1 MGDVNDFNATV
12 IEHMRA
18 NEGRAGAPF
27 GDDAPLL
34 ILHHVGAKSGVE
46 RENPVM
52 YRAIGDDFAV
62 FASKAG
68 APTNPDWYHNL
79 VVNPDV
85 SVEVGNEMIAVTARV
100 AEGDERETIWEAHKA
115 ENPGFAEYEAKTD
128 RQIPVVILER
138 RAATE
143 AEDAAEG

>member
-12 IEHMRA
+12 IEQMRA

-27 GDDAPLL
+27 EGAPLL
-34 ILHHVGAKSGVE
+34 ILHHVGAKSGIE
-46 RENPVM
+46 RENPMM
-52 YRAIGDDFAV
+52 YRAVGDHFAV

-79 VVNPDV
+79 LANPDV
-85 SVEVGNEMIAVTARV
+85 SVEVGGETIAVTARV
-100 AEGDERETIWEAHKA
+100 AEGDEREAIWEQHKTD
-115 ENPGFAEYEAKTD
+115 NPGFAEYESKTD

-138 RAATE
+138 RT
-143 AEDAAEG
+143 DAAAGDAEEG